1 MNEMFSW
8 GSWTKYIPKSQL
20 KKLIKKMKKSYE
32 IGDKLKEIGEK
43 QREHDGNQAELEL
56 EKQLFNL
63 D

>member
-1 MNEMFSW
+1 MSEMFSW

-32 IGDKLKEIGEK
+32 IWDKLKEIWEL
-43 QREHDGNQAELEL
+43 QREKDWNQAELEL